1 MSTPLFLEVK
11 NLSVIRDGERILEDV
26 SFSVTEGKTAAL
38 IGPNGA
44 GKTTLFR
51 ALLGDMSYTGNIIW
65 HTPPRIGYVPQR
77 FDFDKTTPLTVE
89 EFFLVYSKE
98 PRPFWR
104 HNAAIDAEIKGFL
117 SAVKADHLIHKS
129 IGEISHG
136 ELQRVIIAQAM
147 YGRPNILLL
156 DEPTANID
164 IEGEK
169 TIYPL
174 LKKVIKAASLTAL
187 IISHDLSVVHDFA
200 DKAVC
205 MNKKVLCEGA
215 PDAVFR
221 SDELKAL
228 YGSGAAL
235 YQHEHR

>member
-1 MSTPLFLEVK
+1 MTFFEVK
-11 NLSVIRDGERILEDV
+11 NLSVTRDGERALEHV
-26 SFSVTEGKTAAL
+26 SFSVQEGESVAL

-44 GKTTLFR
+44 GKTTLLR
-51 ALLGDMSYTGNIIW
+51 ALLGDVPYEGEIVW
-65 HTPPRIGYVPQR
+65 HKKPKIGYVPQK

-89 EFFLVYSKE
+89 EFFLVYGKE

-104 HNAAIDAEIKGFL
+104 HSAAADREIRGFL
-117 SAVKADHLIHKS
+117 KGVKAEHLIHKS

-147 YGRPNILLL
+147 SGRPNILFL

-174 LKKVIKAASLTAL
+174 LKSVIREASLTSI
-187 IISHDLSVVHDFA
+187 IISHDLSVVYDFA
-200 DKAVC
+200 DKVVC
-205 MNKKVLCEGA
+205 LNKKMVCEGSPETVLGSA
-215 PDAVFR
+215 Q
-221 SDELKAL
+221 LGAL
-228 YGSGAAL
+228 YGTGTTL
-235 YQHEHR
+235 YRHEHKKK